1 MPRDRVTMRKTRE
14 ILRLIW
20 SCNQSQRDT
29 ARTCGVGKSTVNATI
44 HRATA
49 AGLSWPL
56 PYDLDDEALEQRLY
70 PSVVHSSSRK
80 LSQPDWQALHDELA
94 TKDKLSLMLLWQ
106 EYKEGAPTGYQYS
119 QFCEIYRQW
128 RKKLDLSMRQVRWY

>member
-1 MPRDRVTMRKTRE
+1 MPLDRVTMRKTRE

-49 AGLSWPL
+49 ACLSWPL
-56 PYDLDDEALEQRLY
+56 HYDLDDEALEQRLC
-70 PSVVHSSSRK
+70 PTAVHPAVRK
-80 LSQPDWQALHDELA
+80 LSEPDWQALHDELA
-94 TKDKLSLMLLWQ
+94 NDKNKKLSLMLLWQ
-106 EYKEGAPTGYQYS
+106 EYKEGSPLGYQ
-119 QFCEIYRQW
+119 
-128 RKKLDLSMRQVRWY
+128 

>member
-14 ILRLIW
+14 ILRLVW

-56 PYDLDDEALEQRLY
+56 PLDLDDEALERRLY
-70 PSVVHSSSRK
+70 PSADSTDRGR
-80 LSQPDWQALHDELA
+80 LN
-94 TKDKLSLMLLWQ
+94 
-106 EYKEGAPTGYQYS
+106 
-119 QFCEIYRQW
+119 R
-128 RKKLDLSMRQVRWY
+128 